1 MATVEVHVLSFL
13 ETTFIITSS
22 KKIASPLNL
31 NKRLSKVLQKRRL
44 GSSRCAKR
52 KTKQLASSQLL
63 NGLDHARS
71 LCLSLERSAILPTW
85 AIAELYSYQ
94 GAAKMLWL

>member
-1 MATVEVHVLSFL
+1 MATVEVHVLNFL
-13 ETTFIITSS
+13 ETTFTIMSS

-31 NKRLSKVLQKRRL
+31 SKRLSKVLQKRRL